1 MGNCL
6 GDCLTVEDLFQL
18 EMTECIMQ
26 IRNTHIKYALQTYSG
41 LTHEL
46 ENVNFTDGTSTEM
59 NCLFGTIPVQYR

>member
-1 MGNCL
+1 MFPKKIFQTRQIMGNCL
-6 GDCLTVEDLFQL
+6 TVDDIKQ
-18 EMTECIMQ
+18 T
-26 IRNTHIKYALQTYSG
+26 RNIHIKYALQTYSG